1 MKYILIFFKII
12 IAAAILNFSWAGQ
25 YETSRSI
32 DLKGN
37 IESQGVSLFL
47 WQELPYYAWHKVYN
61 DPSFEK
67 GCAESCIEISA
78 LSLANQKPLIL
89 NISKAENYDRVYQ
102 VTIDV
107 LLLGVFVSL
116 FFLVLLFRFV
126 WSIKWLRSKFLSLI
140 RR

>member
-1 MKYILIFFKII
+1 MKFIIIIFKII

-47 WQELPYYAWHKVYN
+47 WQELPYYAWHTIYN

-67 GCAESCIEISA
+67 SCSESCIEISA
-78 LSLANQKPLIL
+78 LLLANQKPLIL
-89 NISKAENYDRVYQ
+89 NISKSENHDRVYL

-107 LLLGVFVSL
+107 LLLGVFATL
-116 FFLVLLFRFV
+116 LFLVLLFRFV
-126 WSIKWLRSKFLSLI
+126 WSVKWVKSKFLSL

>member
-47 WQELPYYAWHKVYN
+47 WQELPYYAWHKIYN

-67 GCAESCIEISA
+67 DCAESCIEISA
-78 LSLANQKPLIL
+78 LSLTNQKPLIL
-89 NISKAENYDRVYQ
+89 NISKSENHDRIYQ

-107 LLLGVFVSL
+107 LLLGIFASL
-116 FFLVLLFRFV
+116 LFLVLLFRFV
-126 WSIKWLRSKFLSLI
+126 WSVKWVKSKFLSL